1 MTDDIPKGLRLNNL
15 AGTEIVC
22 GRFRNHHFPRH
33 SHDGLMLSLVSDGT
47 QCIKYRG
54 ETHLGGLGVLIAI
67 PPNEVHAG
75 QPQDDR
81 GWCYRTITIPTKI
94 VQKFSGVSNPH
105 FLCATV
111 IKDDVLS
118 NALSKLFFLFGE
130 AALLEQ
136 EEALVAV
143 LSKFMAR
150 HSSEV
155 PPQIQTGIERRVVQE
170 CKEFLSSRTDQNVSL
185 SELEAVANI
194 DQFRLVKVFSRLVGL
209 PPHAWHL
216 QYRLRKAQDLLSRGQ
231 KIADVAYTTGFAD
244 QAHLSRAFKRLTG
257 LTPGNYRRT
266 HLAML
271 DI

>member
-111 IKDDVLS
+111 IKDDALS